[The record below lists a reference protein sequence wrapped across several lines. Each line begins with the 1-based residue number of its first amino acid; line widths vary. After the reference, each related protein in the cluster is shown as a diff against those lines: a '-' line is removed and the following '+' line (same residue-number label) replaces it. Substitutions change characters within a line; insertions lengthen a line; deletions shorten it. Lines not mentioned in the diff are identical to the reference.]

1 MTKELINNYLK
12 VFLLCLEVE
21 YQLNNDK
28 RLLGAKEKLEEF
40 IKHDLDKFIYPK
52 KVPDLSLSD
61 IVSIFLSVL
70 LTPTDFGKDISDIL
84 KLQELANKTQKEAS
98 KIYQNSI
105 KKATIRFGKDNNL
118 IINLNF
124 EG

>member
-21 YQLNNDK
+21 YQLNNDR

-52 KVPDLSLSD
+52 KVPDLGLSD